1 VKHKWWG
8 RGKLAVS
15 EGSWGSC
22 SFGRRDLAGH
32 HVLFLH
38 STSSF
43 IGVALVRF
51 IKDHSVLALCVC
63 ERLG

>member
-1 VKHKWWG
+1 
-8 RGKLAVS
+8 VS

-38 STSSF
+38 STSTSSF

>member
-1 VKHKWWG
+1 M
-8 RGKLAVS
+8 S